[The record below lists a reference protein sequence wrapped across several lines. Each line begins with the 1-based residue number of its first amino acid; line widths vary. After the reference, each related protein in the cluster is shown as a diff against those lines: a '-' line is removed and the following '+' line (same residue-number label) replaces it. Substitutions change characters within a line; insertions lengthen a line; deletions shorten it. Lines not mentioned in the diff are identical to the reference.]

1 LLTSIS
7 TAQQA
12 LEYIHS
18 FDDPYLA
25 AIRDQ
30 GSQDWGLSKIRS
42 LLVELGD
49 PHLAYPTVH
58 VAGTKGKGSTAA
70 FITQG
75 LIEAGLKVGL
85 YISPHLQDW
94 RERIQINREPIA
106 DQKLVQLV
114 ADFKPYG
121 ERMQDLSAFEVTTG
135 LAFWHFAREGC
146 DIAVVE
152 VGLGGRLDA
161 TSVVEPILSVM
172 TNISLDHMQFLGDT
186 LEEIATD
193 KSAIIK
199 PSTPVVS
206 ASQAPEARAVI
217 QAHAD
222 EVGSRLTLVGRDW
235 FYEIVSDGL
244 EGLEVLIGGEGAMH
258 SYTLGVLGTF
268 QAENAATALAALR
281 EIDRAGVSVPQ
292 SVWPDALANTRWP
305 GRMEILSRQPLLI
318 VDGAHNAYSIQRLV
332 EALTNLVGDRRMT
345 IVFGCMADKDSR
357 SMLGTLLPH
366 ADRLILTHA
375 EHSRAEYPGRLMA
388 LATEL
393 IGEGRGILTPDAP
406 PAVIERTPDVG
417 GALGS
422 ALKNAAPDAA
432 ICVTGSLSVVGEART
447 LWFSQKQRYL

>member
-1 LLTSIS
+1 LLMSIS

-25 AIRDQ
+25 ALRDQ
-30 GSQDWGLSKIRS
+30 GSQDWGLSKIHS

-49 PHLAYPTVH
+49 PHLAYPTIH

-94 RERIQINREPIA
+94 RERIQINRELIA

-121 ERMQDLSAFEVTTG
+121 ERMQNLSAFEVTTG

-186 LEEIATD
+186 LEEIAAD

-199 PSTPVVS
+199 PGTPVVS
-206 ASQAPEARAVI
+206 APQAPEARAVI
-217 QAHAD
+217 QARAD

-244 EGLEVLIGGEGAMH
+244 DGLEVLIGGEGAMH
-258 SYTLGVLGTF
+258 PYSLGVLGTF

-281 EIDRAGVSVPQ
+281 EVDRAGIPVPH
-292 SVWPDALANTRWP
+292 SVWPDALANTRWS
-305 GRMEILSRQPLLI
+305 GRMEVLSRQPLLI
-318 VDGAHNAYSIQRLV
+318 IDGAHNAYSIQRLV
-332 EALTNLVGDRRMT
+332 EALTNLVGSRRMT
-345 IVFGCMADKDSR
+345 IVFGCMSDKDSR

-366 ADRLILTHA
+366 ADRLILTRTGHF
-375 EHSRAEYPGRLMA
+375 RAEDPDRLMA

-393 IGEGRGILTPDAP
+393 TNEGRGTQMPDTP
-406 PAVIERTPDVG
+406 PAVIERMPDVG
-417 GALGS
+417 SAMEA
-422 ALKNAAPDAA
+422 ALKNAAPDAV

-447 LWFSQKQRYL
+447 LWFS

>member
-1 LLTSIS
+1 LLTTIT

-25 AIRDQ
+25 ALRDQ
-30 GSQDWGLSKIRS
+30 GSQDWGLSKIRA
-42 LLVELGD
+42 LLVDLGD

-58 VAGTKGKGSTAA
+58 IAGTKGKGSTAA

-85 YISPHLQDW
+85 YVSPHLQDW
-94 RERIQINREPIA
+94 RERIQINRELIA
-106 DQKLVQLV
+106 DQKLVKLV
-114 ADFKPYG
+114 ADFMPYG
-121 ERMQDLSAFEVTTG
+121 ERMPDLSAFEVTTG

-161 TSVVEPILSVM
+161 TSVVEPIVAVM

-199 PSTPVVS
+199 PGTPVVS
-206 ASQAPEARAVI
+206 APQTPEVRDVI
-217 QAHAD
+217 QARAD
-222 EVGSRLTLVGRDW
+222 QVGSRLTLVGRDW

-244 EGLEVLIGGEGAMH
+244 DGLEVLIGDEGAMRPY
-258 SYTLGVLGTF
+258 SLGVLGTF
-268 QAENAATALAALR
+268 QAENAATALAALQ
-281 EIDRAGVSVPQ
+281 EIDRAGVPVPRSVL
-292 SVWPDALANTRWP
+292 PDALANTRWP
-305 GRMEILSRQPLLI
+305 GRMEVLSLQPLLI
-318 VDGAHNAYSIQRLV
+318 VDGAHNAYSIRRLV
-332 EALTNLVGDRRMT
+332 EALANLVGDRRVT
-345 IVFGCMADKDSR
+345 IVFGCMSDKDSR
-357 SMLGTLLPH
+357 SMLGTLLPV
-366 ADRLILTHA
+366 ADRLILTQA
-375 EHSRAEYPGRLMA
+375 GHSRAEDPNRLMA

-393 IGEGRGILTPDAP
+393 IGEGRGTQMPDAP

-417 GALGS
+417 SAMEAALE
-422 ALKNAAPDAA
+422 NAAPDTV

-447 LWFSQKQRYL
+447 LWFG

>member
-1 LLTSIS
+1 LLMSI

-30 GSQDWGLSKIRS
+30 GSQDWGLTKIRA
-42 LLVELGD
+42 LLAELGD

-94 RERIQINREPIA
+94 RERIQINRSLIA
-106 DQKLVQLV
+106 DGELAQLV
-114 ADFKPYG
+114 ADFKPFG
-121 ERMQDLSAFEVTTG
+121 ERMPDLSAFEVTTG
-135 LAFWHFAREGC
+135 LALWHFAREGC

-161 TSVVEPILSVM
+161 TSVVEPVVAVM
-172 TNISLDHMQFLGDT
+172 TSISLDHMQFLGDT
-186 LEEIATD
+186 LDQIAAD

-199 PSTPVVS
+199 PGTPVVS
-206 ASQAPEARAVI
+206 APQAPEARDVI
-217 QAHAD
+217 QARAD
-222 EVGSRLTLVGRDW
+222 EAGSRLILVGRDW
-235 FYEIVSDGL
+235 FYEVISDSL
-244 EGLEVLIGGEGAMH
+244 AGLEVLIGGEGSMRRYA
-258 SYTLGVLGTF
+258 LGVLGSF

-281 EIDRAGVSVPQ
+281 EIDRAGIPVPQ
-292 SVWPDALANTRWP
+292 RVWPAALANTRWP
-305 GRMEILSRQPLLI
+305 GRMEVLARQPLLV
-318 VDGAHNAYSIQRLV
+318 VDGAHNPYSIRRFV
-332 EALTNLVGDRRMT
+332 EAMENLVGDRRMT

-357 SMLGTLLPH
+357 SMLDTLLPH
-366 ADRLILTHA
+366 TDWLILARAMHP
-375 EHSRAEYPGRLMA
+375 RAEEPEKLLELATA
-388 LATEL
+388 LAQDT
-393 IGEGRGILTPDAP
+393 RGVQQP
-406 PAVIERTPDVG
+406 VIQSALDV
-417 GALGS
+417 GS
-422 ALKNAAPDAA
+422 ALDSVLENAAPDAV

-447 LWFSQKQRYL
+447 LWFRQKQRY